1 MKRLALVLLSLL
13 LLCGCAPQAV
23 EEKPSFSL
31 PPLEEERGEAAEGE
45 AVVLPLNQK
54 TILDFDSR
62 EEFATDSVRVT
73 LKASASDHLD
83 PPTAEDFPG
92 IDLSRIEYLIPG
104 GYDPEVGR
112 DWETYFTDR
121 WEYDPDAF
129 YAEAEH
135 DPELF
140 RWRLRLYFE
149 HPGEETAR
157 NAVDV
162 LNEME
167 AVAEVENAAFASSV
181 QKEAPDLNWEGDYDE
196 SRLEVTIFPDYSN
209 PHDPYTLSEF
219 SDFSL
224 VRVENHAGPL
234 LLYCS
239 WKPNETGLNQKY
251 IDTLQFPK
259 YKWFPE
265 ARFQWTVTLVFPAF
279 LTNEQLEEYARL
291 LQKREDVQK
300 VSLAYSDG
308 CVGFE

>member
-1 MKRLALVLLSLL
+1 MKRLALLLLSLL
-13 LLCGCAPQAV
+13 LHCGCAPQKG
-23 EEKPSFSL
+23 EEKPSFT
-31 PPLEEERGEAAEGE
+31 PPTLEEERGETTEGE
-45 AVVLPLNQK
+45 GLVHPLDQK
-54 TILDFDSR
+54 ILLDFDSR

-112 DWETYFTDR
+112 DWEEYFTDR

-157 NAVDV
+157 AAAKV
-162 LNEME
+162 LNAMD

-181 QKEAPDLNWEGDYDE
+181 QKEAPDLNWEGVYDE
-196 SRLEVTIFPDYSN
+196 SRLKVTIFPDYSN

-219 SDFSL
+219 SDFSV
-224 VRVENHAGPL
+224 VRAENHAGPL
-234 LLYCS
+234 LLYRS
-239 WKPNETGLNQKY
+239 WKPNETGLNQEY
-251 IDTLQFPK
+251 IDWLQSPK
-259 YKWFPE
+259 YKSFQE

-279 LTNEQLEEYARL
+279 LTNEQLEEYAHL

-300 VSLAYSDG
+300 VSLAYG
-308 CVGFE
+308 GYAGFS